1 MGAQWKQKGREA
13 NSKAKA
19 KLLSKAA
26 KEVLIAAKA
35 GPDPASNARLRLA
48 IEYAKKVNMTRDTLE
63 RVIKKG
69 AGLLDEQVNYELV
82 TYEGFG
88 PHRVP
93 VIVECL
99 TDNRTRT
106 ASNVRQHFRLG
117 QLAATGAVSWDF
129 DRLGAIDATG
139 PAGAD
144 AETAAIEAGAQDVE
158 AGDEGVTHFYTAP
171 TDLDAVRK
179 ALEATGWKVES
190 AALVWRA
197 KNPVTVAPEHR
208 AEVDEFLEEMDEDD
222 DVQTLYVGMK

>member
-26 KEVLIAAKA
+26 KEVLIAAKG
-35 GPDPASNARLRLA
+35 GPDPASNPRLRLA
-48 IEYAKKVNMTRDTLE
+48 IEFAKKVNMTRDTLE

-69 AGLLDEQVNYELV
+69 AGLLDEKVEYELV

-117 QLAATGAVSWDF
+117 QLAASGAISWDF
-129 DRLGAIDATG
+129 DRLGAIEAKG

-144 AETAAIEAGAQDVE
+144 AETVAIEAGASDLE
-158 AGDEGVTHFYTAP
+158 SGDESVTFYTAP
-171 TDLDAVRK
+171 SELDAVRK
-179 ALEATGWKVES
+179 ALEAAGWNVEA

-197 KNPVTVAPEHR
+197 KNPVTVAEEHR
-208 AEVDEFLEEMDEDD
+208 AEVDRFLEEMDEDD
-222 DVQTLYVGMK
+222 DVQTLFVGMK

>member
-35 GPDPASNARLRLA
+35 GADPSTNARLRLA
-48 IEYAKKVNMTRDTLE
+48 IDYARKVNMTKDTLE

-99 TDNRTRT
+99 TENRTRT
-106 ASNVRQHFRLG
+106 AANVRQHFRLG
-117 QLAATGAVSWDF
+117 QIAATGAISWDF
-129 DRLGAIDATG
+129 DRLGAIDASG
-139 PAGAD
+139 PAGSD
-144 AETAAIEAGAQDVE
+144 AETAAIEAGAQDLE
-158 AGDEGVTHFYTAP
+158 AGEEGVTHFYTAP
-171 TDLDAVRK
+171 TDLDSVRK
-179 ALEATGWKVES
+179 ALEAAGWKVES
-190 AALVWRA
+190 ASLVWRA
-197 KNPVTVAPEHR
+197 KNPVAVAPEHR

-222 DVQTLYVGMK
+222 DVQTLYVGLK